1 MTADAVS
8 KPSPEVKRVKI
19 EDECRL
25 DLSSIPMAPVV
36 GSAAVAF
43 KTEPGCDGIDRKP
56 QAIPSSLPVA
66 GNRSSNVRVHQLP
79 IMASISILMV
89 QQADF
94 DDLMTGRS
102 DAPVGTSRVGKFII
116 EASSQSIVTMI
127 VCALISTEGR

>member
-1 MTADAVS
+1 MTADAVI

-56 QAIPSSLPVA
+56 QSIPSSLPVA

-79 IMASISILMV
+79 IMSSISILMV

-102 DAPVGTSRVGKFII
+102 DAPVGSRVGKFII